1 MALSS
6 QISRSAKEHGMMCK
20 YCKQA
25 HVRQKCVSHDLC
37 FVHIVVEV
45 FRRLNW
51 NAVPEDELEHKSD

>member
-1 MALSS
+1 MALNA
-6 QISRSAKEHGMMCK
+6 QISRCGKELGMMCK

-25 HVRQKCVSHDLC
+25 HVRQKCVSDDLC
-37 FVHIVVEV
+37 SVHIVVEV